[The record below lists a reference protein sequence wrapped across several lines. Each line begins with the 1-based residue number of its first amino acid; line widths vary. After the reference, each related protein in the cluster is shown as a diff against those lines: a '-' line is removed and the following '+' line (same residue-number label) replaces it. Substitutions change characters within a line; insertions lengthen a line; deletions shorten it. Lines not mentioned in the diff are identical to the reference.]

1 MSRMMYSRARQG
13 KQTPKLAEQGVIH
26 DLSPV
31 PPPVISPIKNRKEVS
46 SPRLQRRIIGSNS
59 PGSSRSRQS
68 SSHSQKA
75 KRTPAAPREER
86 SPRKELMSPRL
97 KRWQDRKTKAVN
109 NSHLTINR
117 HASPAEISPQ
127 LTLLLCDNTRLLMSA
142 FQKFDTD
149 GSGDLDRNEFRKM
162 IMYMAKRDHFS
173 LTCQDADMIMRA
185 FDKDN
190 SGFIE
195 KAELMAGIHNAHSL
209 CTYNSLNQRLA
220 PVPARERMSQRLG
233 LSKGPAMKTD
243 LFSPRL
249 VSESQYLVAPYDSPR
264 SPIIFHKSPTERRA
278 RHMRNENNK
287 FLGEMQERT
296 AELMRH
302 YKETTL
308 SDHGPELKKGLFSST
323 GLFTGQ

>member
-1 MSRMMYSRARQG
+1 MMYSRARQG
-13 KQTPKLAEQGVIH
+13 KQTPKLVEQGVIH
-26 DLSPV
+26 DAKPV
-31 PPPVISPIKNRKEVS
+31 MPPVISPIKKRDIS
-46 SPRLQRRIIGSNS
+46 SSRIQRRVIDSMS
-59 PGSSRSRQS
+59 EMSSRSRQS
-68 SSHSQKA
+68 SSRSQMG
-75 KRTPAAPREER
+75 KRTPAAPLQRR
-86 SPRKELMSPRL
+86 TPRKELVSPRL
-97 KRWQDRKTKAVN
+97 KRWMDRKTKANN
-109 NSHLTINR
+109 NSHFTINR

-142 FQKFDTD
+142 FQKFDAD
-149 GSGDLDRNEFRKM
+149 GSGDLDRNEFRNM

-220 PVPARERMSQRLG
+220 PKIARERMSQRLG
-233 LSKGPAMKTD
+233 LSQGPAVKTD

-264 SPIIFHKSPTERRA
+264 SPMIFQKSPLA
-278 RHMRNENNK
+278 
-287 FLGEMQERT
+287 
-296 AELMRH
+296 
-302 YKETTL
+302 YL
-308 SDHGPELKKGLFSST
+308 SAHRF
-323 GLFTGQ
+323 